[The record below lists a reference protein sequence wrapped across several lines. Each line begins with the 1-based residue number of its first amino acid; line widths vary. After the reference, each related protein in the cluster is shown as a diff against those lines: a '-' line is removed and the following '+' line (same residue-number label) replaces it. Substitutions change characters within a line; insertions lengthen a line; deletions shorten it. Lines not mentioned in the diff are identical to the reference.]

1 MINDKT
7 HTTMKKSVHT
17 LFLEVVEEQ
26 QPDFDNPTDI
36 QMLFVMNSILD
47 RIDFTGYT
55 QERIER
61 KMDVVEKFVRMMFTQ
76 KSSWSQSL
84 KKLVK

>member
-1 MINDKT
+1 
-7 HTTMKKSVHT
+7 MKKSVHT

-61 KMDVVEKFVRMMFTQ
+61 KMDVVEKFVRMMFKQ